1 MTLDDKYKV
10 VEKEIARL
18 ERSRAKNT
26 STTQEKLKDLYQELQ
41 WISQFKQ
48 VQEVVQEWC
57 GDVLYTGREEQS
69 AEYYFDLILRI
80 FEPTYKRP

>member
-1 MTLDDKYKV
+1 MILEDKYKAV
-10 VEKEIARL
+10 KEEIARL
-18 ERSRAKNT
+18 ERSRTKNT
-26 STTQEKLKDLYQELQ
+26 PATQEKLEDLYQELQ

-48 VQEVVQEWC
+48 VQDVVYEWC

-69 AEYYFDLILRI
+69 AEYYFDSILRI